1 MKYLVAIFA
10 LFLSLSASA
19 DVLVHVGSKHSS
31 GKYNENNYGVG
42 LVHQQND
49 SLSYAAGVYKNS
61 LNDTSAYA
69 LVQYLPLQY
78 KAFEAGFFG
87 GVVSGY
93 PKSPFAAGGLV
104 RVHQGVVYHQFQL
117 IPKVKGVTPATVGY
131 SLGFKF

>member
-10 LFLSLSASA
+10 LFLSLSAHA

-31 GKYNENNYGVG
+31 GNYNENNYGIG

-49 SLSYAAGVYKNS
+49 TVSYAVGVYKNS
-61 LNDTSAYA
+61 VNNTSAYA
-69 LVQYLPLQY
+69 LAQYLPLQY

-93 PKSPFAAGGLV
+93 PHGIFAAGGLV
-104 RVHQGVVYHQFQL
+104 RVHQGAFYHQFQL